1 MRIALVGADVEENLG
16 IEMVAAALAA
26 ARHRVE
32 VVPYNDFDQLDA
44 VLAQLRARRPGL
56 IGLGMQFQHRARD
69 FVMLARGLRAE
80 GYRGHV
86 TAGGQ
91 YATLAADELVGQEA
105 ALDSVVLHDGET
117 TVVELTRALERREPL
132 AEVAGLVVRGGDG
145 APRRTAPRPLHADL
159 DALPFARRYR
169 APTRHLGVPFF
180 PVWGSRGCWGSCT
193 FCGISTYYR
202 EAIAHGAGGRKLRL
216 RSVEGLADEMAA
228 LSASVGGVPCIFC
241 FHDDTFLLPRP
252 ADSLARLRA
261 LRAALDARGV
271 GAAGLIGK
279 CRPECVTPELARALR
294 GLGVFRL
301 YVGIENASQH
311 GQDDLR
317 RRTRTPELRGA
328 LAALRSAGIFGCYNL
343 LVFEPDT
350 TLDDVRENV
359 AFMREHA
366 RHPVNFC
373 RAEPYH
379 KTPLY
384 ELTRAR
390 GALGGS
396 HLGWD
401 YRIADDRAELLYR
414 IAAAAF
420 HERNFDA
427 YGVANRT
434 MGLGYMTQVLE
445 TFYDGSSARGRRLL
459 ARGAELVQEVTLDT
473 ATHLE
478 AAIALAAGADLAD
491 RDRIERET
499 ARLALR
505 VAAQDRR
512 WHAAL
517 DDLIEEMLA
526 LTEQQREDVERRAR
540 TRALRGAVG
549 GVAIVGAMSL
559 GAQACG
565 GRATRDEPGP
575 DPTPDGGAGGTVQ
588 VGGAGGT
595 VDPLPLGGSGGYVYD
610 MLPTGAFGGMIGDP
624 TPNYGGMGGTVDD
637 PLPDGGT
644 GGFVA
649 DALPSGGYGIGGSD
663 PAGGFGGYVS
673 DDLPTG
679 GLGGFQGDTIPLGG
693 LGGFVSDMVPS
704 DGGTAGHGADPVAGE
719 GGLAGTPGAGGV
731 AGTSGVAGTAGAAGQ
746 PAIGGAGSGGFVD
759 DPLPEPGGMSSV
771 GGRSSPGE
779 GPARPGPSLAVV
791 DSWRSTAPR
800 RSQRT
805 HDLPFFAPP
814 EIRLHARRRG
824 EVIEVT
830 LAGGDPE
837 MSVRWESEGTI
848 EGAGREIRWRP
859 AAEDDQLRA
868 GVRTRGGVAVAAL
881 RAKYVR
887 A

>member
-16 IEMVAAALAA
+16 LEMVAAALGA

-32 VVPYNDFDQLDA
+32 VVPYNDLDQLDA
-44 VLAQLRARRPGL
+44 VLAELRACRPGL

-80 GYRGHV
+80 GFRGHL

-91 YATLAADELVGQEA
+91 YATLAADELVRHEA

-132 AEVAGLVVRGGDG
+132 DAVPGLVVRGGDG
-145 APRRTAPRPLHADL
+145 APLRTAPRPLHEDL

-169 APTRHLGVPFF
+169 PPTRHLGVPFF

-202 EAIAHGAGGRKLRL
+202 DARAHGAGGRKLRL

-252 ADSLARLRA
+252 ADSPARVRA

-311 GQDDLR
+311 GQDDLH
-317 RRTRTPELRGA
+317 RRTHTAELRAA
-328 LAALRSAGIFGCYNL
+328 LAALRGGDLLGCYNL

-350 TLDDVRENV
+350 TIDDVRENL

-366 RHPVNFC
+366 QHPVNFC

-384 ELTRAR
+384 ERARAR

-434 MGLGYMTQVLE
+434 MGLGYMAQVLE
-445 TFYDGSSARGRRLL
+445 TFYDVSSPRGRRLL
-459 ARGAELVQEVTLDT
+459 ARGAELLREITLDT
-473 ATHLE
+473 ASHLE
-478 AAIALAAGADLAD
+478 AAIELAAGANLGD

-505 VAAQDRR
+505 VAAYDRQ

-517 DDLIEEMLA
+517 DDLIEDMLA
-526 LTEQQREDVERRAR
+526 LTEEQQEEVARRAR
-540 TRALRGAVG
+540 ARSLRGAVG
-549 GVAIVGAMSL
+549 GVAVVGAMSL

-565 GRATRDEPGP
+565 GRATHDGPGP
-575 DPTPDGGAGGTVQ
+575 DPTRDGGAGGAVEEGGAGGTVPLGG
-588 VGGAGGT
+588 VGGTA
-595 VDPLPLGGSGGYVYD
+595 DPLPLGGSGGYVYD

-624 TPNYGGMGGTVDD
+624 TPNSGGMGGTVDD

-649 DALPSGGYGIGGSD
+649 DALPAGGYGLGGGD
-663 PAGGFGGYVS
+663 PAGGSGGFVS
-673 DDLPTG
+673 DDLPSG
-679 GLGGFQGDTIPLGG
+679 GLGGYQSDTIPLGG
-693 LGGFVSDMVPS
+693 LGGFVSDMLPA
-704 DGGTAGHGADPVAGE
+704 DGGTAGHDGEPVAGA

-731 AGTSGVAGTAGAAGQ
+731 AGSPGDAGR
-746 PAIGGAGSGGFVD
+746 PAIGGEGLVD
-759 DPLPEPGGMSSV
+759 DPLPEPGGMSSAE
-771 GGRSSPGE
+771 GSAAPA
-779 GPARPGPSLAVV
+779 GPAARAGSSLAVV

-800 RSQRT
+800 RAQRSC
-805 HDLPFFAPP
+805 DLPFFAPP

-837 MSVRWESEGTI
+837 MSIRWESEGLVD
-848 EGAGREIRWRP
+848 GAAREIRWRP
-859 AAEDDQLRA
+859 AAEDDQLRV

-881 RAKYVR
+881 RAKHVR